1 MKYSNHICYIDT
13 DGIKVNCELDSQ
25 YVGNKLGQ
33 MKFEGN
39 FTQAVFL
46 APKVYGGVSS
56 NQMISKVKGLKDTI
70 SY

>member
-1 MKYSNHICYIDT
+1 MKYSNNICYIDT
-13 DGIKVNCELDSQ
+13 DGIKVNCELSSQ

-39 FTQAVFL
+39 FTQAVFI
-46 APKVYGGVSS
+46 APKVYGGVNS
-56 NQMISKVKGLKDTI
+56 NEMISKVKGLKDTI